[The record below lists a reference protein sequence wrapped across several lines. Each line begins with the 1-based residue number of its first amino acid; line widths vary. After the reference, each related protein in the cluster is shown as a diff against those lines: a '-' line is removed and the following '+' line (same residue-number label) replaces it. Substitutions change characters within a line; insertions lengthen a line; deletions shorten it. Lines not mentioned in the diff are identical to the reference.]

1 MNVNTSGGS
10 GTAGDRGASPVG
22 LFPVLGRFAIDIWV
36 TVELL
41 PLELLDVFV
50 AVVCVVN
57 VDIIDGEVN
66 RALAAASTV
75 LWSGIGSSSSEDD
88 VELVLR

>member
-10 GTAGDRGASPVG
+10 GTAGDSGASPVA
-22 LFPVLGRFAIDIWV
+22 LFPVLGRFAIDVCV

-41 PLELLDVFV
+41 PLELLDAFV

-57 VDIIDGEVN
+57 VDNIDGEDN
-66 RALAAASTV
+66 RALAAASTA
-75 LWSGIGSSSSEDD
+75 L
-88 VELVLR
+88 